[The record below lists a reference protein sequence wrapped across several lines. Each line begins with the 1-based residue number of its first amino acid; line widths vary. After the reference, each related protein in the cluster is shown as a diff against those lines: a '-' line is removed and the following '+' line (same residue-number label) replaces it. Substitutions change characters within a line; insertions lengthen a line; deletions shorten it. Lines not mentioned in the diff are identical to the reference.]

1 MTFVATLISNP
12 AAPALDAA
20 AIERARAALPSPQAP
35 IWLDPGIAADIP
47 FNAARDTTPK
57 QSTAVRCR
65 RARVRAALAGAP
77 IDVVVQPAGG
87 RRKALFL
94 ADMDSTMIGQECIDE
109 LADHVGVKP
118 HVAAITERAM
128 RGEIEFAPALR
139 ERVALLKGLR
149 ASAVDEVI
157 DERIRLTPGAR
168 TLVATLR
175 KNGAYTCLVTG
186 GFTLFTQRIAALI
199 GFDENRANTLVV
211 DADGRLTGEVAEPI
225 FGREAKLAT
234 LIELTRKFALAP
246 EDTLVAGDGANDIAM
261 IQAAGLG
268 VAYHAKPKVAEAAA
282 ARIDHGDLTA
292 LLYAQGYR
300 RDEFVSDRATHDGR
314 AATEGISFRRPSS
327 AFGLRGYCRLSAT
340 KRSSPSAPATS
351 SSADL
356 RPSFLSLS
364 ILAWRSSALG
374 DRLLRD
380 LHDDVAGRRA
390 ACRPPASSR
399 RRR

>member
-12 AAPALDAA
+12 AAPALDTAT
-20 AIERARAALPSPQAP
+20 IERARAVLPSPQEP

-47 FNAARDTTPK
+47 FIPTPK
-57 QSTAVRCR
+57 NSQVIGTSRAIGNSESIDTRAVADRM
-65 RARVRAALAGAP
+65 RAALAGAP
-77 IDVVVQPAGG
+77 VDVVVQRATG

-109 LADHVGVKP
+109 LADHIGVKS

-128 RGEIEFAPALR
+128 RGEIEFAAALR

-149 ASAVDEVI
+149 ASAADEVI

-186 GFTLFTQRIAALI
+186 GFTLFSQRIAALI

-211 DADGRLTGEVAEPI
+211 DADNCLTGEVAEPI

-234 LIELTRKFALAP
+234 LIELTRTFALGQ
-246 EDTLVAGDGANDIAM
+246 ENTLVAGDGANDIAM

-300 RDEFVSDRATHDGR
+300 RDEFVSGQ
-314 AATEGISFRRPSS
+314 G
-327 AFGLRGYCRLSAT
+327 
-340 KRSSPSAPATS
+340 
-351 SSADL
+351 
-356 RPSFLSLS
+356 
-364 ILAWRSSALG
+364 
-374 DRLLRD
+374 
-380 LHDDVAGRRA
+380 
-390 ACRPPASSR
+390 
-399 RRR
+399 